1 MIKRVGHPYVSMTNT
16 VLSLWLVIKENLLSL
31 SVTLLICQTIINDA
45 EMIELKDHDPRMIA
59 NNLKSSEPVH
69 PGLLLKEEI
78 EYRGITQKVLAKQM
92 GVSYTV
98 LNEILNGKRPISVEY
113 ALYLEAVL
121 GIDAQLWIQMQADYN
136 LQVAKSDKTIR
147 RRIKEIRKMVAA
159 L

>member
-1 MIKRVGHPYVSMTNT
+1 
-16 VLSLWLVIKENLLSL
+16 
-31 SVTLLICQTIINDA
+31 
-45 EMIELKDHDPRMIA
+45 MIELKIVNSQMIA
-59 NNLKSSEPVH
+59 NNLKPSEPVH

-78 EYRGITQKVLAKQM
+78 EYRGITQKALAKQM

-121 GIDAQLWIQMQADYN
+121 GIDAQLWIRMQADYN

-147 RRIKEIRKMVAA
+147 HRIKEIRKMVAA

>member
-1 MIKRVGHPYVSMTNT
+1 
-16 VLSLWLVIKENLLSL
+16 
-31 SVTLLICQTIINDA
+31 
-45 EMIELKDHDPRMIA
+45 MIELKDVDPRMIA
-59 NNLKSSEPVH
+59 NNLKPSEPVH
-69 PGLLLKEEI
+69 PGILLKEEI

-136 LQVAKSDKTIR
+136 LQVAKTDKSILHH
-147 RRIKEIRKMVAA
+147 IKEIRKLVAA

>member
-1 MIKRVGHPYVSMTNT
+1 MIRIRQKNK
-16 VLSLWLVIKENLLSL
+16 LKELALK
-31 SVTLLICQTIINDA
+31 NDKL
-45 EMIELKDHDPRMIA
+45 EEVDPRMIA
-59 NNLKSSEPVH
+59 NNLKPSEPVH

-78 EYRGITQKVLAKQM
+78 EYRGVTQKVLAKQM

-98 LNEILNGKRPISVEY
+98 LNEILNGKRHISVEY

-136 LQVAKSDKTIR
+136 LQVAKSDKTIM
-147 RRIKEIRKMVAA
+147 RRIKEIRKMVAV

>member
-1 MIKRVGHPYVSMTNT
+1 MIIIRPKNK
-16 VLSLWLVIKENLLSL
+16 LKELALK
-31 SVTLLICQTIINDA
+31 NDKL
-45 EMIELKDHDPRMIA
+45 EEVDPRMIA
-59 NNLKSSEPVH
+59 NKLKPSEPVH

-78 EYRGITQKVLAKQM
+78 EYRGVTQKVLAKQM

-136 LQVAKSDKTIR
+136 LQVAKSDKTIM
-147 RRIKEIRKMVAA
+147 RRIKEIRKMVAV